1 MTDSIIPLV
10 PGPKVL
16 TRQSKA
22 PEKEGDID
30 AGTLGFLCFVVGT
43 QEFGIDLNLI
53 CQIVK
58 PPPLTWVPRLAPHIL
73 GIISIRGAVVTLVDL
88 RQLMDLE
95 PTPWPKTSR
104 VLIVEM
110 DDEQVGL
117 LVDSVTQVRR
127 VEATALETRPSFVE
141 GASEDYVS
149 CVARP
154 EDSQPVF
161 MLDLD
166 AILSERMK

>member
-22 PEKEGDID
+22 PEQEGAED
-30 AGTLGFLCFVVGT
+30 AGTYGFLCFMVGE

-73 GIISIRGAVVTLVDL
+73 GIISIRGSVVTLVDL

-110 DDEQVGL
+110 GDEQVGL
-117 LVDSVTQVRR
+117 LVDSVSQVRR
-127 VEATALETRPSFVE
+127 IEASAVERQPDFIE
-141 GASEDYVS
+141 GSQENYVS

-154 EDSQPVF
+154 DGSSPIF

-166 AILSERMK
+166 AILGERMK